1 MSCFRLSILK
11 RGLLRLLAILFSR
24 VDIFRDQLIE
34 ALSLVELSSST
45 GACCLLMKPTQY
57 DSVDVSMIVLMQN
70 GA

>member
-1 MSCFRLSILK
+1 
-11 RGLLRLLAILFSR
+11 